1 MLLENYYYFFKSA
14 LTPRFCDEVI
24 EYGNSQKKQMALTGG
39 FENKNLNK
47 KDIKNLQKIR
57 KSNIVWMSDEWIYK
71 EIRPY
76 IHRANQLA
84 GWNFQWD
91 VSQACQFTTYTPGQ
105 FYDWHCD
112 SEIKPYDRKN
122 VNDQEHGKMRKLS
135 VTCSLTDPSK
145 YKGGELEFNFNKPDF
160 SKRKNIQKCNEILP
174 RGSIVVFPSFV
185 FHRVCPVTR
194 GTRNSLVIW
203 NLGWPFK

>member
-1 MLLENYYYFFKSA
+1 MLLENHYYFFKSA

-91 VSQACQFTTYTPGQ
+91 VSQACQFTTYSPGQ